1 MRKRKNTLLEALP
14 NREPLIEEL
23 ARLEA
28 LFDDMQT
35 NLPKG
40 SKATRVKSAEAST
53 RLLKAQRE
61 LLKIETKRQ
70 ELATSFEELLG
81 LEFVSE
87 EDAAAITEVIEMR
100 RQATGDYYRSYC
112 LQNSLSRITREF
124 APVLKGQLLS
134 KISGLETQAADVRK
148 GLFAI
153 YWALPDIG
161 MTLAEWESLTQVQRR
176 SMRPTGRPSLPLEC
190 QITECE
196 EQSKTLLTEI
206 SKLSKGKLD
215 TVEKALKGVELSTR
229 GRPVISDIGK
239 MERQAGRLRR
249 EMEKLDPADFPS
261 DAEHKK
267 NPRLGDTYKIRVAR
281 VTARIEEIE
290 DAIRIAESEL
300 EGVAVYRRELEKQRA
315 RHRDLVVLE
324 SKANGDDQA
333 MLLLEI
339 LRNEVQQQETVEIIR
354 KADPHATETLTHRV
368 NPKETRERLSRLEMN
383 GRLKDG
389 ELLILQE
396 IKQSIT
402 GKHSTRGR

>member
-1 MRKRKNTLLEALP
+1 MRKRKNILLEALP
-14 NREPLIEEL
+14 NREPLTEEL

-40 SKATRVKSAEAST
+40 PKAPRTKAAEAST

-61 LLKIETKRQ
+61 LLKVETKRQ
-70 ELATSFEELLG
+70 QLVTTFDEMLG
-81 LEFVSE
+81 LEFVSQ
-87 EDAAAITEVIEMR
+87 EDALAINEVVEMR
-100 RQATGDYYRSYC
+100 KQATSDYYRSYC

-124 APVLKGQLLS
+124 APVLKGQLLE
-134 KISGLETQAADVRK
+134 KISTLETQVSNVRK

-161 MTLAEWESLTQVQRR
+161 MTLAEWEALTQVQRR

-196 EQSKTLLTEI
+196 EQSKALLAEI
-206 SKLSKGKLD
+206 STLSKGKLN

-249 EMEKLDPADFPS
+249 EMEKLDPSDFPS
-261 DAEHKK
+261 EAEHKK
-267 NPRLGDTYKIRVAR
+267 NPRLGDTYQIRVDR
-281 VTARIEEIE
+281 MTARIEEIE
-290 DAIRIAESEL
+290 ESIRIAESEL

-339 LRNEVQQQETVEIIR
+339 LRNEVQQQETVEMIR
-354 KADPHATETLTHRV
+354 KADPQATETLTHRV

-396 IKQSIT
+396 IKQSIM
-402 GKHSTRGR
+402 GKSSTRGR